1 VSDVITPGIYEIK
14 VYKDLCKACGLCVAW
29 CPKQVLAP
37 DKENYPL
44 TPGLDSCIG
53 CKLCEWHCPD
63 FAIEIIAPGTEVA
76 DVNALIHEWQPS
88 NS

>member
-29 CPKQVLAP
+29 CPKEVLAP
-37 DKENYPL
+37 DEENYPL